1 MKSRAPLVL
10 ALMTVSGLGFAATAP
25 QSMGPYGSP
34 EDGNLLYLAQAERGG
49 DTGITEEGAAGVGAN
64 EQAAGGADQS
74 RIIKAT
80 DLEGKQ
86 VLDAQGEDLGEIHDV
101 VLNRDGSVSYVVL
114 SYGETLGIGGKL
126 VAVPWDRIQFG
137 SNADEP
143 LKVDISKDRLADLEG
158 FDDDSY
164 PDQPDFAAFEQG
176 GGGDVIREGDVR
188 QERMEKGVEQ
198 P

>member
-10 ALMTVSGLGFAATAP
+10 ALMTVFGLGFAATAP
-25 QSMGPYGSP
+25 QSMEPYGSQ
-34 EDGNLLYLAQAERGG
+34 EDGSLLYLAQAERGG
-49 DTGITEEGAAGVGAN
+49 DAGITEEGAAGAGAN
-64 EQAAGGADQS
+64 EQAAGESDQS
-74 RIIKAT
+74 RIIKTT
-80 DLEGKQ
+80 DFVGRQ

-137 SNADEP
+137 GSADEP
-143 LKVDISKDRLADLEG
+143 LKADISKDRLADLKD
-158 FDDDSY
+158 FDDESY
-164 PDQPDFAAFEQG
+164 PEQPDFAAFEQG
-176 GGGDVIREGDVR
+176 SGGDVSREGDVR
-188 QERMEKGVEQ
+188 QERMEKDVEQ